1 MSGLTTLEHLA
12 RRLGG
17 GLMLAGSAVVL
28 LAGCSLGGLGGEAKA
43 VAEAC
48 AKVPGATTQSCE
60 CYAKELQNKLKP
72 EQMTVAAAA
81 QTNPGK
87 LFDPKIIGNLSA
99 NDVMAVT
106 NAMGAAL
113 KTCKITS

>member
-1 MSGLTTLEHLA
+1 MMRMFLRAGGALA
-12 RRLGG
+12 VTG
-17 GLMLAGSAVVL
+17 AVATL
-28 LAGCSLGGLGGEAKA
+28 LAACSLGGLGGEAKA
-43 VAEAC
+43 VADAC
-48 AKVPGATTQSCE
+48 AKVPGATVSSCE

-106 NAMGAAL
+106 YAMGAAL
-113 KTCKITS
+113 KTCKIT

>member
-1 MSGLTTLEHLA
+1 M
-12 RRLGG
+12 RLFGRVGG
-17 GLMLAGSAVVL
+17 ALVVTGAVAIV

-43 VAEAC
+43 VADAC
-48 AKVPGATTQSCE
+48 AKVPGATVSSCE
-60 CYAKELQNKLKP
+60 CYAKELQNKLNGP
-72 EQMTVAAAA
+72 QMTVAAAA

-87 LFDPKIIGNLSA
+87 LFDPKVIGNLSA

-106 NAMGAAL
+106 GAMGAAL

>member
-1 MSGLTTLEHLA
+1 MRRVFLRVGGAMVVTGVVATLL
-12 RRLGG
+12 
-17 GLMLAGSAVVL
+17 SA
-28 LAGCSLGGLGGEAKA
+28 CSLGGLGGEAKA
-43 VAEAC
+43 VADAC
-48 AKVPGATTQSCE
+48 SKVPGATATSCE
-60 CYAKELQNKLKP
+60 CYARELQNKLKP

>member
-1 MSGLTTLEHLA
+1 MKLVQRTIGAFALTGL
-12 RRLGG
+12 
-17 GLMLAGSAVVL
+17 AVTL
-28 LAGCSLGGLGGEAKA
+28 LAACSLGGLGGEAKA
-43 VAEAC
+43 VADAC
-48 AKVPGATTQSCE
+48 RKVPGTSVSACE

>member
-1 MSGLTTLEHLA
+1 VNKLVLTLPAVFATLFV
-12 RRLGG
+12 
-17 GLMLAGSAVVL
+17 SA
-28 LAGCSLGGLGGEAKA
+28 CSLGGLGSEAKV

-48 AKVPGATTQSCE
+48 AKVPGTSVSSCE
-60 CYAKELQNKLKP
+60 CYAGELQNKLNAQ
-72 EQMTVAAAA
+72 QMTAAAAA

-87 LFDPKIIGNLSA
+87 LLDPQIIGNLSA

-106 NAMGAAL
+106 GAMGAAL

>member
-1 MSGLTTLEHLA
+1 MQRNVMKSVMTGA
-12 RRLGG
+12 
-17 GLMLAGSAVVL
+17 AL
-28 LAGCSLGGLGGEAKA
+28 LAVLFVSGCSLGGLGGEAKA

-48 AKVPGATTQSCE
+48 GKLPGTTASSCE
-60 CYAKELQNKLKP
+60 CYAKELQTKLKP

-87 LFDPKIIGNLSA
+87 LFDPQIIGNLSA

-106 NAMGAAL
+106 NAMSTAL

>member
-1 MSGLTTLEHLA
+1 MKRNVIKSAMVTAALVSTLFV
-12 RRLGG
+12 
-17 GLMLAGSAVVL
+17 S
-28 LAGCSLGGLGGEAKA
+28 GCSLGGLGGEAKA
-43 VAEAC
+43 VADAC
-48 AKVPGATTQSCE
+48 AKVPGATVSSCE

-87 LFDPKIIGNLSA
+87 LFDPQIIGNLSA

-113 KTCKITS
+113 KTCKIT

>member
-1 MSGLTTLEHLA
+1 MKLLTIGMVMATTLLV
-12 RRLGG
+12 
-17 GLMLAGSAVVL
+17 S
-28 LAGCSLGGLGGEAKA
+28 GCSLGGLGGEAKA
-43 VAEAC
+43 VADAC
-48 AKVPGATTQSCE
+48 ASVPGTSVSSCE
-60 CYAKELQNKLKP
+60 CYARDLQNKLKP

-81 QTNPGK
+81 QTNPAN
-87 LFDPKIIGNLSA
+87 LFDPQIIGNLSA

>member
-1 MSGLTTLEHLA
+1 MKFALILPVVFATLL
-12 RRLGG
+12 L
-17 GLMLAGSAVVL
+17 SA
-28 LAGCSLGGLGGEAKA
+28 CSLGGLGGEAKA

-48 AKVPGATTQSCE
+48 AKVPGTSVSSCE
-60 CYAKELQNKLKP
+60 CYAKELQTKLNAQ
-72 EQMTVAAAA
+72 QMTAAAAA

-87 LFDPKIIGNLSA
+87 LLDPKIIGNLSA

-106 NAMGAAL
+106 GAMGAAL

>member
-1 MSGLTTLEHLA
+1 MKSLLPAVLLATTF
-12 RRLGG
+12 
-17 GLMLAGSAVVL
+17 
-28 LAGCSLGGLGGEAKA
+28 LAGCSLGGLNGEAKA
-43 VAEAC
+43 VADAC
-48 AKVPGATTQSCE
+48 GKVPGTTASSCE
-60 CYAKELQNKLKP
+60 CYAKELQSKLKP

-87 LFDPKIIGNLSA
+87 LFDPQIIGNLSA

>member
-1 MSGLTTLEHLA
+1 MKALGLGAAVIATLFV
-12 RRLGG
+12 
-17 GLMLAGSAVVL
+17 SA
-28 LAGCSLGGLGGEAKA
+28 CSLGGLGGEAKA

-48 AKVPGATTQSCE
+48 AKVPGTSVSSCE
-60 CYAKELQNKLKP
+60 CYAKELQSKLNAQ
-72 EQMTVAAAA
+72 QMTAAAAA

-87 LFDPKIIGNLSA
+87 LLDPQIIGNLSA

-106 NAMGAAL
+106 GAMGAAL

>member
-1 MSGLTTLEHLA
+1 MVPMRALRKTGLLA
-12 RRLGG
+12 AA
-17 GLMLAGSAVVL
+17 LAPLL
-28 LAGCSLGGLGGEAKA
+28 LAGCSLGGLGTEAKA
-43 VAEAC
+43 VADAC
-48 AKVPGATTQSCE
+48 AKVPGTTISSCE

-72 EQMTVAAAA
+72 EQMTVAAAV

-99 NDVMAVT
+99 NDVAAVT
-106 NAMGAAL
+106 DAMGSAL

>member
-1 MSGLTTLEHLA
+1 MVSGVIRSVGLAAALASTLFV
-12 RRLGG
+12 
-17 GLMLAGSAVVL
+17 S
-28 LAGCSLGGLGGEAKA
+28 GCSLGGLGGEAKA

-48 AKVPGATTQSCE
+48 AKVPGTTVSSCE
-60 CYAKELQNKLKP
+60 CYAKELQTKLKP

-87 LFDPKIIGNLSA
+87 LLDPSIIGNLSA

-106 NAMGAAL
+106 GAMGAAL

>member
-1 MSGLTTLEHLA
+1 MKANIMKLLGFGAAITATLLV
-12 RRLGG
+12 
-17 GLMLAGSAVVL
+17 SA
-28 LAGCSLGGLGGEAKA
+28 CSLGGLGGEAKA

-48 AKVPGATTQSCE
+48 AKVPGTSVSSCE
-60 CYAKELQNKLKP
+60 CYAKELRSKLNAQ
-72 EQMTVAAAA
+72 QMTAAAAA

-87 LFDPKIIGNLSA
+87 LLDAQIIGNLSA

>member
-1 MSGLTTLEHLA
+1 MLKSLMFGAAIAATLFL
-12 RRLGG
+12 
-17 GLMLAGSAVVL
+17 SA
-28 LAGCSLGGLGGEAKA
+28 CSLGGLGGEAKA

-48 AKVPGATTQSCE
+48 AKVPGTTVSSCE
-60 CYAKELQNKLKP
+60 CYAKELQSKLNAQ
-72 EQMTVAAAA
+72 QMTAAAAA

-87 LFDPKIIGNLSA
+87 LLDPKIIGNLSA

-106 NAMGAAL
+106 GAMGAAL

>member
-1 MSGLTTLEHLA
+1 MTRNVMQSVLVTAALVATLF
-12 RRLGG
+12 
-17 GLMLAGSAVVL
+17 V
-28 LAGCSLGGLGGEAKA
+28 AGCSLGGLGGEAKA

-48 AKVPGATTQSCE
+48 AKVPGTTASSCE
-60 CYAKELQNKLKP
+60 CYARELQNKLNGP
-72 EQMTVAAAA
+72 QMTVAAAV

-87 LFDPKIIGNLSA
+87 LFDSEVIGNLSA

>member
-1 MSGLTTLEHLA
+1 MRKLVLT
-12 RRLGG
+12 
-17 GLMLAGSAVVL
+17 L
-28 LAGCSLGGLGGEAKA
+28 LAVFATLFVSACSLGGLGGEAKA
-43 VAEAC
+43 VADAC
-48 AKVPGATTQSCE
+48 AKVPGATVSSCE
-60 CYAKELQNKLKP
+60 CYARELQNKLKP